1 MLKQGRI
8 DTTRFRHVFNNYIK
22 GEQKLKIEDVENA
35 MKVFKSRLEG
45 KEGRKKE
52 KSR

>member
-35 MKVFKSRLEG
+35 MKVFKSRLD
-45 KEGRKKE
+45 KKRKE
-52 KSR
+52 KERK